1 MRQALGLHRDWPVVV
16 VGAGNLGR
24 ALANYEGFGE
34 RGFPVVGVVDVDPAR
49 AGTRVGAFPAAAGRP
64 AGAGQG
70 HQHLIG
76 VIATPRMLPR
86 RSLTSWWPPG

>member
-1 MRQALGLHRDWPVVV
+1 MAPVGYDVDFLLYQMRQALGLHRDWPVVV

-49 AGTRVGAFPAAAGRP
+49 AGTGSVPSRRP
-64 AGAGQG
+64 PPTCRSWPR
-70 HQHLIG
+70 
-76 VIATPRMLPR
+76 AT
-86 RSLTSWWPPG
+86 ST

>member
-34 RGFPVVGVVDVDPAR
+34 RGFPVVGVVDATRPGPA
-49 AGTRVGAFPAAAGRP
+49 PGRCLVRP
-64 AGAGQG
+64 LADLPELAQG

-76 VIATPRMLPR
+76 VIATPRCC
-86 RSLTSWWPPG
+86 PGGR